1 MELEAQRGRRTSPL
15 QLPYVAADLADA
27 MSKNPKLK
35 VF

>member
-15 QLPYVAADLADA
+15 QLPYVADA